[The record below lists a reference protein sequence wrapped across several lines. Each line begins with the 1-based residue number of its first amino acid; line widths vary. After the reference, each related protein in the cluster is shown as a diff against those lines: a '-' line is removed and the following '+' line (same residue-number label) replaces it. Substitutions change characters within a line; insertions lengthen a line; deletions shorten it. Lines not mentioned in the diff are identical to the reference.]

1 MKLTK
6 TGLTSAAKAVGRV
19 VVAAANKDPL
29 LVDQLTKQK
38 RLDLCMICDNN
49 VAMQCQLCECLVR
62 AKTMLTTEF
71 CPENKW

>member
-6 TGLTSAAKAVGRV
+6 EGIKNAAAAVGRV
-19 VVAAANKDPL
+19 VVAAARNDGL

-38 RLDLCMICDNN
+38 RLDLCMTCDNN

-62 AKTMLTTEF
+62 AKTMLATES
-71 CPENKW
+71 CPDNKW